1 MSWKCLKKAKLAQS
15 VEPAPAAPAVHQMV
29 VRWEPCDKAETVET
43 TYAVRTRNRFEALA
57 TRDSP
62 AKSTQPLNFLDSA
75 SPQLNSVG
83 SAEFTDLEVV
93 LDSGACEHV
102 VDSSM
107 TPGYQVL
114 ESEGSR
120 AGSCFLAANGER
132 MPNRGEVHLQL
143 HSAGNEILS
152 KFQVAGISKPLWSV
166 GRICD
171 AGYEVRFSKSGAQI
185 IHPASGKTV
194 GNFERKNGLYMSTMK
209 LRNPKSPTFA
219 RQGR

>member
-1 MSWKCLKKAKLAQS
+1 MKVQ
-15 VEPAPAAPAVHQMV
+15 
-29 VRWEPCDKAETVET
+29 
-43 TYAVRTRNRFEALA
+43 NRFAALA

-62 AKSTQPLNFLDSA
+62 DTPTRSLNFLDSA
-75 SPQLNSVG
+75 SPQLNSVT
-83 SAEFTDLEVV
+83 AEFTDLEVV

-185 IHPASGKTV
+185 VHPASGKAV

-209 LRNPKSPTFA
+209 LRNPKSSTFA